1 MNLSAPVHNR
11 FGWLLLT
18 MVALCLGVVLA
29 TGGAQA
35 QSSASCLDS
44 PVQIRGSDEH
54 HNIGTCFHYFQD
66 DAHEYRL
73 EDVIAGDTPAFS
85 DHTRG
90 VLNYGY
96 TESVFWIKR
105 DIIYRNGSQPV
116 ADWVVELMLPLVD
129 QADLFLV
136 DEQDEV
142 VAEHRHRYSEDWSE
156 REFAVPNPAFRL
168 NLAPGERYTLYMR
181 IETRNT
187 MRLPL
192 NLWRLDSYLAKVSV
206 DEWVQGLFMGALFA
220 LFAYNFFVT
229 LVVREPGY
237 IYYTTYILFAMLFV
251 MTEQV
256 HGMQVFGGLQPWL
269 HKEYLHLYIQLSWIF
284 GTMMAREL
292 LDTRNRAAHLDE
304 VLKLCLYAALITLVI
319 SLFHDYHVAMEWTVI
334 ASVVLALVIMVLS
347 YWAWRNELPSAG
359 IYFVSWVC
367 TLSGVGFYGT
377 AVMGYFP
384 LNSLTS
390 HAPQIGFVA
399 QNILLSL
406 AFANRI
412 KIVQREALDWNQ
424 QAVANLHR
432 YRALFENAM
441 EGIFQMSTGCRF
453 LDANPSMAR
462 ILGYS
467 SVAQLING
475 VPDALGACFSQS
487 SIRHWVIRQLEKEG
501 EVHGV
506 EGAFETRQGDERW
519 ANVSIRTI
527 FTEDGEPSHLEG
539 TFVDVTERRQRQ
551 EIEKERENE
560 RLEKEIARNSAAAKS
575 QFLAN
580 MSHEIRT
587 PLAAIIGY
595 GETLMEPELNE
606 SEKRSSAETVVRSG
620 RHLLELINDIL
631 DHSKIDANKLEVER
645 LSVNLPELL
654 DEVRAFFTP
663 RAREKGLAFFIQC
676 EYPLP
681 ELIRTD
687 PTRFRQILINLCG
700 NALKF
705 TEQGSIHIAIRCDR
719 DAEKLHARVVDTG
732 IGMKPEQ
739 MERLF
744 DPFAQGTAATAR
756 QYGGTGL
763 GLNISKHL
771 AGLLGGDIWVDSV
784 HGEGSE
790 FEVTI
795 DSGPLEDV
803 HMIRDASE
811 MTQRR
816 RQLPMLHAPHLSGRI
831 LVAEDN
837 EVNRKLVDL
846 LITRTGA
853 EVAHVGNGA
862 EALERA
868 TRESWD
874 LILMDIQMPVM
885 NGRDAACAIREAGIN
900 TPVVA
905 LTANVMAE
913 DLEDY
918 REAGCDDYLAKPID
932 KRRFYEMLARYLH
945 VRNEARNDT
954 VHHYQGTVLV
964 AEDNEDN
971 SRLVERLL
979 RRYGV
984 TVITV
989 DSGSAAVSTAMSE
1002 TVHLVLMDSHMPEM
1016 NGPEATRMLR
1026 QTGFRRPIIAF
1037 TAGVET
1043 EVDELQK
1050 AGCDGVLH
1058 KPIDSG
1064 QLQTLLQKHLGESD
1078 GLEPAGEPGADPDVQ
1093 HLVNQFLDG
1102 LPERLRIME
1111 DAIQTQQWMDLQR
1124 QVHQIK
1130 GTAGAMGYPLM
1141 TEKAAEIERA
1151 LKNQDVTYAVTIY
1164 PEFAAQIR
1172 QALDGRT

>member
-1 MNLSAPVHNR
+1 MNARLPAHAR
-11 FGWLLLT
+11 LAWLLLT
-18 MVALCLGVVLA
+18 LAALCLGVALVA
-29 TGGAQA
+29 GGARAQA
-35 QSSASCLDS
+35 PGSCLDS
-44 PVQIRGSDEH
+44 PAEIRAGKGSF
-54 HNIGTCFHYFQD
+54 NLGRCFHYLQD
-66 DAHEYRL
+66 EAHEYSL
-73 EDVIAGDTPAFS
+73 QEVIAGRTPDFNE
-85 DHTRG
+85 HTVG

-96 TESVFWIKR
+96 TESVFWVKR
-105 DIIYRNGSQPV
+105 DLVLRRGNQPA
-116 ADWVVELMLPLVD
+116 ADWVLELMLPLVD

-136 DEQDEV
+136 DERGEI
-142 VAEHRHRYSEDWSE
+142 VAEHRHRYAEDWSE

-168 NLAPGERYTLYMR
+168 DLEPGKRYSLILR
-181 IETRNT
+181 VETRNT

-192 NLWRLDSYLAKVSV
+192 NLWELESFLAKVSV
-206 DEWVQGLFMGALFA
+206 DEWIQGLFMGALFA

-256 HGMQVFGGLQPWL
+256 HGIQVFGGLQPWF
-269 HKEYLHLYIQLSWIF
+269 HKEYLQFYIQLSWIF

-292 LDTRNRAAHLDE
+292 LDTRNRAAHLDQ
-304 VLKLCLYAALITLVI
+304 VLKLCLYAAITTLVL
-319 SLFHDYHVAMEWTVI
+319 SLFQDYHLAMEWTVI
-334 ASVVLALVIMVLS
+334 GSVGLAVVIIALS
-347 YWAWRNELPSAG
+347 YWAWRNELPSSG
-359 IYFVSWVC
+359 IYFVSWLC
-367 TLSGVGFYGT
+367 TLGGVFFYGT
-377 AVMGYFP
+377 AVMGYYP
-384 LNSLTS
+384 LNSFTS
-390 HAPQIGFVA
+390 HAPQLGFVA

-412 KIVQREALDWNQ
+412 KIVQREALEWNQ
-424 QAVANLHR
+424 QAVANLRR
-432 YRALFENAM
+432 YRALFQNAM
-441 EGIFQMSTGCRF
+441 EGIFQMSTRCRF

-467 SVAQLING
+467 SVDELIQG
-475 VPDALGACFSQS
+475 VPDALEACFSQAS
-487 SIRHWVIRQLEKEG
+487 VRYWVIRQLEKEG

-506 EGAFETRQGDERW
+506 EAAFETRHGEERW
-519 ANVSIRTI
+519 ANISIRTI
-527 FTEDGEPSHLEG
+527 YNDEGEPSHLEG
-539 TFVDVTERRQRQ
+539 TCVDVTERRQRQ

-595 GETLMEPELNE
+595 GETLMEPDLNE

-620 RHLLELINDIL
+620 RHLLDLINDIL

-645 LSVNLPELL
+645 LEVNLPELL

-663 RAREKGLAFFIQC
+663 RAREKGVSFFIQC

-681 ELIRTD
+681 EVIQTD

-705 TEQGSIHIAIRCDR
+705 TEKGSIHIAIRCDPEQETLY
-719 DAEKLHARVVDTG
+719 AKVVDTG
-732 IGMKPEQ
+732 MGMKPEQ

-744 DPFAQGTAATAR
+744 DPFAQGSAATAR

-763 GLNISKHL
+763 GLSISRHL
-771 AGLLGGDIWVDSV
+771 AGLLGGDITVDSV
-784 HGEGSE
+784 YGEGSE

-795 DSGPLEDV
+795 DSGSLEGV
-803 HMIRDASE
+803 HMVRDASE

-837 EVNRKLVDL
+837 EVNRQLVDL
-846 LITRTGA
+846 LIRRTGA

-885 NGRDAACAIREAGIN
+885 NGRDATSAIRDAGFK
-900 TPVVA
+900 TPIVA

-913 DLEDY
+913 DLQDY
-918 REAGCDDYLAKPID
+918 QEAGCDDFLAKPID
-932 KRRFYEMLARYLH
+932 KRRFYEVLGRYLM
-945 VRNEARNDT
+945 VRSEARGEAAQ
-954 VHHYQGTVLV
+954 HHGTVLV
-964 AEDNEDN
+964 AEDNKDN

-979 RRYGV
+979 RRFGA
-984 TVITV
+984 TVLTV
-989 DSGSAAVSTAMSE
+989 DTGSAAVSTAMGE
-1002 TVHLVLMDSHMPEM
+1002 TVHMVLMDSHMPEM
-1016 NGPEATRMLR
+1016 DGPEATRMLR

-1037 TAGVET
+1037 TAGDEA
-1043 EVDELQK
+1043 EVDALRE
-1050 AGCDGVLH
+1050 AGCEGVLH
-1058 KPIDSG
+1058 KPIDSE
-1064 QLQTLLQKHLGESD
+1064 QLRMLLQKHLGASESGD
-1078 GLEPAGEPGADPDVQ
+1078 AAQDPSMDLDVQ
-1093 HLVNQFLDG
+1093 HLVDQFLDG
-1102 LPERLRIME
+1102 LPERLNIM
-1111 DAIQTQQWMDLQR
+1111 DQAIREEHWTELQR

-1130 GTAGAMGYPLM
+1130 GTAGAVGYPLI
-1141 TEKAAEIERA
+1141 TEKAFEVERA
-1151 LKNQDVTYAVTIY
+1151 LKNQEMTHAANVY
-1164 PEFAAQIR
+1164 PELAALIR
-1172 QALDGRT
+1172 QALEGRE

>member
-1 MNLSAPVHNR
+1 MNARLPAHPR
-11 FGWLLLT
+11 YAWLLL
-18 MVALCLGVVLA
+18 ALAVLCPVVVS
-29 TGGAQA
+29 GASA
-35 QSSASCLDS
+35 QEAGSCLAG
-44 PVQIRGSDEH
+44 PVEIRDGEEH
-54 HNIGTCFHYFQD
+54 HNIGSCFRYLQD
-66 DAHEYRL
+66 EAHEYSL
-73 EDVIAGDTPAFS
+73 EDVIAGNTPEFNE
-85 DHTRG
+85 HTVG

-105 DIIYRNGSQPV
+105 DLVYRNGSHPV
-116 ADWVVELMLPLVD
+116 ADWVVELVLPLVD
-129 QADLFLV
+129 QADLYLV
-136 DEQDEV
+136 NEQDEV
-142 VAEHRHRYSEDWSE
+142 VTRQQHRYSDEWSE
-156 REFAVPNPAFRL
+156 REFAVPNPSFRL
-168 NLAPGERYTLYMR
+168 NLAPGERYTLLLR
-181 IETRNT
+181 VETRNT

-192 NLWRLDSYLAKVSV
+192 NLWELDSYLGKVAV
-206 DEWVQGLFMGALFA
+206 DEWIQGLFMGALFA
-220 LFAYNFFVT
+220 LLAYNFFVT

-256 HGMQVFGGLQPWL
+256 HGMQVFGGLQSWL
-269 HKEYLHLYIQLSWIF
+269 HKEYLHIYIQLSWIF

-292 LDTRNRAAHLDE
+292 LDTRNRAAHLDQ
-304 VLKLCLYAALITLVI
+304 VLKLCLYAAITTLVI
-319 SLFHDYHVAMEWTVI
+319 SLFHDYHVAMEWTVVGSVGLAVVII
-334 ASVVLALVIMVLS
+334 ALS

-359 IYFVSWVC
+359 IYFVSWLC
-367 TLSGVGFYGT
+367 TLVGVGFYGT
-377 AVMGYFP
+377 AVMGYYP
-384 LNSLTS
+384 LNSFTS

-412 KIVQREALDWNQ
+412 KIVQREALEWNQ

-441 EGIFQMSTGCRF
+441 EGIFQMSTSCRF
-453 LDANPSMAR
+453 LDTNPSMAR

-467 SVAQLING
+467 TVESLING
-475 VPDALGACFSQS
+475 VPDALRACFSQS
-487 SIRHWVIRQLEKEG
+487 SVRHWVIRQLEKEG

-506 EGAFETRQGDERW
+506 EGTFETCQGEERW
-519 ANVSIRTI
+519 ANISIRTI
-527 FTEDGEPSHLEG
+527 YTEDGEPSHLEG
-539 TFVDVTERRQRQ
+539 TFVDVTERRQRH
-551 EIEKERENE
+551 EVEKERENE

-595 GETLMEPELNE
+595 GETLMEPDLSE
-606 SEKRSSAETVVRSG
+606 SEKRGSAETVVRSG
-620 RHLLELINDIL
+620 RHLLDLINDIL

-645 LSVNLPELL
+645 LNVNLPELL

-663 RAREKGLAFFIQC
+663 RAREKGLEFFIQC

-681 ELIRTD
+681 EIIRTD

-705 TEQGSIHIAIRCDR
+705 TDKGSIHIAIRCDR
-719 DAEKLHARVVDTG
+719 EQEKLHARVVDTG

-744 DPFAQGTAATAR
+744 DPFAQGAAATAR

-763 GLNISKHL
+763 GLSISRHL
-771 AGLLGGDIWVDSV
+771 AELLGGDIRVDSV
-784 HGEGSE
+784 YGEGSE

-795 DSGPLEDV
+795 DSGPLDGV

-868 TRESWD
+868 SSEAWD

-885 NGRDAACAIREAGIN
+885 NGRDATRAIREAGIN

-913 DLEDY
+913 DLQDY
-918 REAGCDDYLAKPID
+918 QEAGCDDYLAKPID
-932 KRRFYEMLARYLH
+932 KRRFYETLARYLR
-945 VRNEARNDT
+945 VRSEART
-954 VHHYQGTVLV
+954 EVVQQYQGTVLV

-971 SRLVERLL
+971 RRLVERLL
-979 RRYGV
+979 ARFGV
-984 TVITV
+984 TVLSV
-989 DSGSAAVSTAMSE
+989 DTGSAAVSTAMSE

-1016 NGPEATRMLR
+1016 DGPEATRMLR

-1037 TAGVET
+1037 TAGDES
-1043 EVDELQK
+1043 EVDDLQK

-1064 QLQTLLQKHLGESD
+1064 QLRVLLQKHLGGGESAEAESES
-1078 GLEPAGEPGADPDVQ
+1078 GTDPDIQ
-1093 HLVNQFLDG
+1093 HLVDQFLDG
-1102 LPERLRIME
+1102 LPERLDTME
-1111 DAIQTQQWMDLQR
+1111 QAIRDEHWMDLQR

-1130 GTAGAMGYPLM
+1130 GTAGAMGYPLI
-1141 TEKAAEIERA
+1141 TEKAAEVERA
-1151 LKNQDVTYAVTIY
+1151 LKNQDVTHAVNLY
-1164 PEFAAQIR
+1164 PELAGLIR
-1172 QALDGRT
+1172 QALEGRDSQQ